1 MKKIKKY
8 PFVKQEEF
16 KDCGVS
22 CLLMIIMYY
31 GGYINLEKLRDL
43 TKTNR
48 DGTTAYDIVTTAKN
62 IGFNSYGIK
71 QDLESDSKLILP
83 IIAHVIIDKSL
94 YHFVVIYEID
104 YKKRYLVIA
113 DPALKIKKVS
123 FEEFE
128 KIYTKNFIAM
138 YPIKPI
144 IKEKR
149 IDTLSFLKGVLKN
162 NVCEM
167 VYILSFT
174 IITLFFT
181 FMNLLIIKILLS
193 HNKKN
198 LLIFL
203 FITIILKNI
212 FGYIRDKKIINFNYK
227 INLDLTNDT
236 FLNILLLPYKYYR
249 NRNTGEIVSRIND
262 IENINSFIIIVI
274 SYITDIIIILV
285 SIILLFLIN
294 KKITIILFLISLIY
308 LILYNFLYKKIE
320 SILNIVKMKKA
331 SLNTFE
337 VEHIQGFESI
347 KGLNLEQKIYKNF
360 LNKNKDYLFNLKTLD
375 MLKTKVNYL
384 KTVFYD
390 LSILVIL
397 MMGIYLTLNQT
408 IDMTDLLLIYSIHS
422 YFIQVLENLLDY
434 KLVMSEIKISIKRIL
449 ELKNNG
455 IKQKKKLVG
464 NIEFRNV
471 NYEYNDLKILNNVNL
486 NINMKDKIMMI
497 GKSGSGKSTILKLLN
512 QYYKTSG
519 IYIDEN
525 KLNNINLKNQISYIS
540 QNEYLFTDTI
550 YNNIS
555 FEEKNIDKIIEIC
568 ELENV
573 INKSEL
579 GLNMLIEE
587 NGFNLSGGEKQRI
600 VLARAL
606 CRKFNYL
613 FIDEGLSEVDINMER
628 RIIKRLLKIYK
639 DKTIIIVSHRL
650 DNIDLF
656 DKVIKVD
663 KEIEVISKNEG
674 GILC

>member
-94 YHFVVIYEID
+94 YHFVVIYEVD

-525 KLNNINLKNQISYIS
+525 KLNNVNLKNQISYIS

-568 ELENV
+568 ELESV

>member
-1 MKKIKKY
+1 
-8 PFVKQEEF
+8 
-16 KDCGVS
+16 
-22 CLLMIIMYY
+22 MIIMYY

-94 YHFVVIYEID
+94 YHFVVIYEVD

-525 KLNNINLKNQISYIS
+525 KLNNVNLKNQISYIS

-568 ELENV
+568 ELESV

>member
-71 QDLESDSKLILP
+71 HDLESDSKLILP

-128 KIYTKNFIAM
+128 KIYTKNFISM

-149 IDTLSFLKGVLKN
+149 INTLSFLKGVLKN

-294 KKITIILFLISLIY
+294 KKITVILFLISLIY

-397 MMGIYLTLNQT
+397 MMGIYLTLNKT
-408 IDMTDLLLIYSIHS
+408 IDMTDLLLIYSIHL

-525 KLNNINLKNQISYIS
+525 KLNNVNLKNQISYIS

-568 ELENV
+568 ELESV

-606 CRKFNYL
+606 CREFNYL

-628 RIIKRLLKIYK
+628 RIIKKLLKIYK